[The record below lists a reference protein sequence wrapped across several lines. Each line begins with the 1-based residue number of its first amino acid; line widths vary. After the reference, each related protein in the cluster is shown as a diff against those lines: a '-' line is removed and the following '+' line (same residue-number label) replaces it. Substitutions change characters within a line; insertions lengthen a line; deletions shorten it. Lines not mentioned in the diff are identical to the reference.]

1 MLTSDPMD
9 PKDLLPSQTSR
20 QPVLVLGEG
29 KGLGICGAVWT
40 AGFPSWVPDKW
51 LHTGV
56 KYSRKSEHPPSRT
69 SCC

>member
-29 KGLGICGAVWT
+29 KGLGICGAV
-40 AGFPSWVPDKW
+40 
-51 LHTGV
+51 
-56 KYSRKSEHPPSRT
+56 RT